1 MKYLLLPALLLMM
14 YSCSTVKV
22 TNNFDKNVD
31 FKSYETFSLFPWDPH
46 NEQVVNEYDRLLIE
60 GAIKD
65 EMAMRGLKHVEKDG
79 DLVIS
84 TFVLLQEKTMN
95 QAYTNHYGG
104 AAGGGYYGGGWNY
117 YASPWAY
124 GYGWGGPA
132 YTSTTISS
140 RDYVEGTLLIDA
152 FQLEGK
158 KLVWQGIGSGE
169 VNEDFSKRDKKLPA
183 AIGHIFRKFPATGKK
198 AIK

>member
-22 TNNFDKNVD
+22 TSNFDKEVD
-31 FKSYETFSLFPWDPH
+31 FKSYKTFSLFPWDPH
-46 NEQVVNEYDRLLIE
+46 NEQVVNEYDKLLIE

-65 EMAMRGLKHVEKDG
+65 EMTKRGLKYIEKNG
-79 DLVIS
+79 DLIIS
-84 TFVLLQEKTMN
+84 TFVVLEEKTMS

-104 AAGGGYYGGGWNY
+104 FAGYGSGWDYRGYD
-117 YASPWAY
+117 WAY

-132 YTSTTISS
+132 YTTVPVSS
-140 RDYVEGTLLIDA
+140 REYVQGTLLIDV
-152 FQLEGK
+152 FQLKGK

-169 VNEDFSKRDKKLPA
+169 VKEDFSKRDKNLPA
-183 AIGHIFRKFPATGKK
+183 AIGHMFRKFPATGKK
-198 AIK
+198 PLK